1 MLITFVFADDTK
13 YCKWQYGYVRIAFIF
28 ICLITK
34 LSAEISPKHMTL
46 KLVTLSSSLILLFG
60 WDALAAFLYISNN
73 VETPNCIDL
82 VTKIIDGS
90 SIAVVLVII
99 CIIFTYFFYT
109 FFKLVRKNKKM
120 KEFQELLEEIY
131 EIIYCPEFDL
141 DSFINEFQ
149 EIIDTTQLLDFEVS
163 ILKDRFGYDC
173 DEDFGVS
180 GPTDCV
186 ICEKDCCKGEEMCNF
201 P

>member
-1 MLITFVFADDTK
+1 
-13 YCKWQYGYVRIAFIF
+13 
-28 ICLITK
+28 
-34 LSAEISPKHMTL
+34 MTL